1 MRENC
6 KRLTSH
12 NNNDDNILITSWGKT
27 VKGKRYNRGS
37 GVHITRL

>member
-12 NNNDDNILITSWGKT
+12 NNNNNNNNNNNDNILITSWGK
-27 VKGKRYNRGS
+27 RE
-37 GVHITRL
+37 ILQ